1 MRDRTGLLSGLM
13 LVIVAALTY
22 LPYMNQIGYTH
33 DDWYLMAS
41 AQAEGPGVFRE
52 IYSVDRPL
60 RAYVLAPLYTL
71 FGGNVTFYNL
81 SAWFFRVLSALC
93 LLWLLRRLWPDHSR
107 WTFLMAVLYVIYPGF
122 LSQLNGID
130 YQSQIISLAAAG
142 FSLALT
148 VYAFFEKQLAYRA
161 VAVALA
167 IFTGILY
174 LGLVEYE
181 VGFEFVRLI
190 LLFILAGRVAN
201 GYRERIFQAVKLW
214 LPYSLILFGFG
225 IWRLFFFHSER
236 GATDVDLQFSQFR
249 SYPLQTLYH
258 WAIQVIQDSFDVTLA
273 AWVTPLSQ
281 AANYIWPLS
290 IGLAI
295 LAIGLVLFALY
306 RLGVGEFH
314 SEPQPFD
321 VKREALLLGLGAIIG
336 GLIPIAMV
344 NREVWFP
351 SFSRYSLVSSVGV
364 AILIPA
370 ILMYIKNQT
379 LQNIIA
385 AALCLLAMFTHHAT
399 AVKQAHETAILRNFW
414 WQVAWRV
421 PQFEESTTLVANIPG
436 IVTEEDYFVWGPASL
451 IYYPQKQNPK
461 LIQPG
466 LFAAILNQDTVTK
479 IEARERQEY
488 DNRKNIITYKN
499 YRNFILVNQPSPG
512 SCVHVING
520 ASLEYASHELDFIRA
535 IGSYS
540 EIEHVLVEETPH
552 TPPAVVFGS
561 EPAHGWC
568 YYYQKADLARQK
580 GDWESVVQLGEQ
592 ASNLGLA
599 PTDLI
604 EWMPILQAYAQTGN
618 VERLKELV
626 PMINTDPSIARQA
639 CQILSRPSGLSPD
652 ITEIIPTLY
661 CNEP

>member
-1 MRDRTGLLSGLM
+1 MRARTAFLSGLV

-22 LPYMNQIGYTH
+22 LPFVNQIGYTH

-41 AQAEGPGVFRE
+41 AQAEGSGVFRE

-60 RAYVLAPLYTL
+60 RAYVLSPLYTL

-81 SAWFFRVLSALC
+81 SAWSFRVLSALC
-93 LLWLLRRLWPDHSR
+93 LLWLLRQLWPGHAR
-107 WTFLMAVLYVIYPGF
+107 WTFLMAVFYVIYPGF

-148 VYAFFEKQLAYRA
+148 VHAFFERRPVYKL
-161 VAVALA
+161 VAVFFAV
-167 IFTGILY
+167 ITGILY

-181 VGFEFVRLI
+181 VGFELVRLI
-190 LLFILAGRVAN
+190 LLFLLAGRVVN
-201 GYRERIFQAVKLW
+201 GYRERIFQTAKLW
-214 LPYSLILFGFG
+214 LPYSLILFGFA

-249 SYPLQTLYH
+249 SYLLQTLYH
-258 WAIQVIQDSFDVTLA
+258 WAVQVIQDSFDVTLA
-273 AWVTPLSQ
+273 AWATPLSQ
-281 AANYIWPLS
+281 LLDYIQPLS
-290 IGLAI
+290 IGVAI
-295 LAIGLVLFALY
+295 LAIGLILFALY
-306 RLGVGEFH
+306 RLREGEVH
-314 SEPQPFD
+314 SETQPFE
-321 VKREALLLGLGAIIG
+321 VKREALLLGLSTIIG

-364 AILIPA
+364 AVLIPA
-370 ILMYIKNQT
+370 ILMYIKSQM
-379 LQNIIA
+379 LQNVIA
-385 AALCLLAMFTHHAT
+385 AALCLVAIFTHHAT
-399 AVKQAHETAILRNFW
+399 AVKLAQETAILRNFW
-414 WQVAWRV
+414 WQVSWRV
-421 PQFEESTTLVANIPG
+421 PQFEQSTTLVANIPG

-461 LIQPG
+461 VIQPG

-479 IEARERQEY
+479 IETRERQEY

-499 YRNFILVNQPSPG
+499 YRNFILLNQPSPG

-520 ASLEYASHELDFIRA
+520 ASPEYSRDEMDSIRA

-540 EIEHVLVEETPH
+540 EVEHVLMNETPH
-552 TPPAVVFGS
+552 PPPEVVFGP
-561 EPAHGWC
+561 EPTHGWC

-580 GDWESVVQLGEQ
+580 GDWESAVRLGEQ

-604 EWMPILQAYAQTGN
+604 EWMPFLQAYAQTGN
-618 VERLKELV
+618 LDRLKELA
-626 PMINTDPSIARQA
+626 PLINTDPSITRQA
-639 CQILSRPSGLSPD
+639 CQILSHTSGRSSD
-652 ITEIIPTLY
+652 ITEIIPSLY